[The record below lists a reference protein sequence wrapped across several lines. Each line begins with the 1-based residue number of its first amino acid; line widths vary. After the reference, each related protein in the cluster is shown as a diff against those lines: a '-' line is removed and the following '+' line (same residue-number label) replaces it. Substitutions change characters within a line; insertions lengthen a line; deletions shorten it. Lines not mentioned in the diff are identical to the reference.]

1 MMLTAAVNGIDSIL
15 YVSCCQPAKH
25 QGRRARGVILLHG
38 LHVPVSGLLCCVSQV
53 HRVTIPQLRRIL
65 RSRQMMLP
73 SVCTCYYALDE
84 LAERGLL

>member
-1 MMLTAAVNGIDSIL
+1 MWTTDDL
-15 YVSCCQPAKH
+15 
-25 QGRRARGVILLHG
+25 
-38 LHVPVSGLLCCVSQV
+38 QV
-53 HRVTIPQLRRIL
+53 HRVTISQLKRIL

>member
-1 MMLTAAVNGIDSIL
+1 MGFTCRFQV
-15 YVSCCQPAKH
+15 CCA
-25 QGRRARGVILLHG
+25 
-38 LHVPVSGLLCCVSQV
+38 CVSQV

>member
-1 MMLTAAVNGIDSIL
+1 MVTGFRVCEGAAEAG
-15 YVSCCQPAKH
+15 H
-25 QGRRARGVILLHG
+25 AR
-38 LHVPVSGLLCCVSQV
+38 PPQV
-53 HRVTIPQLRRIL
+53 HRVTVPQLRRIL